1 MSTTVEPDHTNVPPN
16 PENNRYVLLRS
27 FEARTQHLHAL
38 DALAK
43 TLSAES
49 QAVFFPDP
57 LSNEIPSYRANLPRQ
72 LEKWVRTRPEVTRI
86 SKHRHPS
93 GIDRPEEPPTEWG
106 YVPDRYWVWFRNSA
120 ELELNL
126 AELKLV
132 APDTDLKILNMLPL
146 CAYVATLNADLLE
159 WVKSKDEVINIEPTV
174 IVNRESLIPEAGMA
188 MRRKR
193 QTECYIA

>member
-1 MSTTVEPDHTNVPPN
+1 M
-16 PENNRYVLLRS
+16 
-27 FEARTQHLHAL
+27 
-38 DALAK
+38 
-43 TLSAES
+43 
-49 QAVFFPDP
+49 
-57 LSNEIPSYRANLPRQ
+57 
-72 LEKWVRTRPEVTRI
+72 
-86 SKHRHPS
+86 
-93 GIDRPEEPPTEWG
+93 
-106 YVPDRYWVWFRNSA
+106 WFRNSA

-193 QTECYIA
+193 QTECHIA